1 MAECSAPL
9 TLDGRRSTCANLSN
23 DMAMKVAKKSPV
35 RRRTL
40 TLPLAAFPIL
50 DRLRGETSRSA
61 YVGGLL
67 EREHDRVEQERFY
80 AEVNAAYTAEVCKET
95 LQVNEE
101 FPIHEE

>member
-1 MAECSAPL
+1 
-9 TLDGRRSTCANLSN
+9 
-23 DMAMKVAKKSPV
+23 MKVAKKSPA

-50 DRLRGETSRSA
+50 DRLRGEISRSA
-61 YVGGLL
+61 YVEGLL

-95 LQVNEE
+95 LQANEE
-101 FPIHEE
+101 FPIHEG